1 MSGINSCGADLTENM
16 CPWTGH
22 YESSNLTFG
31 CVKFRKFSYQLGNVY
46 FFKEYYTTRTEI
58 LHGPFRVGSRPTGRV
73 LLIYAY
79 NKCKLRINRLS
90 ECHTF
95 PKGVTALQSV
105 LPSFRVEKI
114 IAVYSNNNSKHLNN
128 SKQQTMHSFCI
139 VQTDLVSVNYD
150 IAGSIRVTLTLST
163 QKEMY

>member
-1 MSGINSCGADLTENM
+1 M
-16 CPWTGH
+16 
-22 YESSNLTFG
+22 
-31 CVKFRKFSYQLGNVY
+31 
-46 FFKEYYTTRTEI
+46 TEI
-58 LHGPFRVGSRPTGRV
+58 LHGPFRVGSRPTGSV
-73 LLIYAY
+73 PLIYAY
-79 NKCKLRINRLS
+79 SKCELRINRPS
-90 ECHTF
+90 GCHTF

-150 IAGSIRVTLTLST
+150 TAGSVRVTLTLST
-163 QKEMY
+163 PKEMY